1 MIRPPRRSPLFP
13 YTPFSRSRLPM
24 NRAAGEAVF
33 KAIVALVTD
42 SKTSLLRH
50 KRPIYENPSPG
61 NTAGGLTT
69 LEEKSLGAVQKG
81 GTAPV
86 TEGLRYGEGAL
97 SGGGGAREGGGSGGG
112 RGGEEGRSRWAAG
125 HLKKKKKKRT
135 ESA

>member
-33 KAIVALVTD
+33 KAIVAWVNDL
-42 SKTSLLRH
+42 KTSLLRH

-69 LEEKSLGAVQKG
+69 LEEKALGAVQKG
-81 GTAPV
+81 GRAPV
-86 TEGLRYGEGAL
+86 TQVLRYGEVAA
-97 SGGGGAREGGGSGGG
+97 SGGGGTRNG
-112 RGGEEGRSRWAAG
+112 AG
-125 HLKKKKKKRT
+125 LSLL
-135 ESA
+135 ESPPHHSA